1 MGLSRCWYCWELST
15 RFSYSWVTRLSHS
28 YSWVVKILHRLIAT
42 QLWDLDLAPECLH
55 VVEAEHANVGEQWLE
70 GVAALLLE
78 GQALLDLEQRK
89 DFSFIVVDCS
99 NARIIFRIMQGL
111 KLNYLYLGF
120 NPKKKFISIC
130 WFKVLPEGWLLF
142 CFANA
147 AYGFHMEGGTLE
159 KTPLGMS
166 L

>member
-1 MGLSRCWYCWELST
+1 MLILLGTFHQVLIL
-15 RFSYSWVTRLSHS
+15 LGH
-28 YSWVVKILHRLIAT
+28 KIITFVLLGRKNSSL
-42 QLWDLDLAPECLH
+42 QLNFQDLDLAPECLH

-89 DFSFIVVDCS
+89 DFTFIVVDCS
-99 NARIIFRIMQGL
+99 NARIIVCIMQGL

-142 CFANA
+142 DFILQMQA
-147 AYGFHMEGGTLE
+147 HMVSIW
-159 KTPLGMS
+159 K
-166 L
+166 

>member
-1 MGLSRCWYCWELST
+1 MQHN
-15 RFSYSWVTRLSHS
+15 F
-28 YSWVVKILHRLIAT
+28 
-42 QLWDLDLAPECLH
+42 QDLDLAPECLH
-55 VVEAEHANVGEQWLE
+55 VVEAEHANVSEQRLQ

-89 DFSFIVVDCS
+89 DFRFIVVDCS
-99 NARIIFRIMQGL
+99 NARIIVCIMKGL

-142 CFANA
+142 CFAYA
-147 AYGFHMEGGTLE
+147 CTYGFHMEVGTFE

>member
-55 VVEAEHANVGEQWLE
+55 VVEAEHANVSEQWLK

-89 DFSFIVVDCS
+89 DFSFIVVDCG

-111 KLNYLYLGF
+111 KLNYLYLDF
-120 NPKKKFISIC
+120 NPKKKLSGYAGLKC
-130 WFKVLPEGWLLF
+130 CQKVGCCLILF
-142 CFANA
+142 CQCT
-147 AYGFHMEGGTLE
+147 YMVSIW
-159 KTPLGMS
+159 K
-166 L
+166 